1 MAEQTPANS
10 SYRKVLVTGANGQL
24 GSRLTEL
31 GQKPGLHWVG
41 YGRPELDIT
50 DEERVGK
57 VLDRERPDVLVNA
70 AAYTAVDRAEEEP
83 KLAHQINA
91 IGPAV
96 LAKAC
101 AERGIPF
108 IHISTDYVFDGAQHR
123 AYLVADEPNPQ
134 GVYARSKRA
143 GELNV
148 EKAFER
154 CREASWWIIRVAWLY
169 DVRGKNFFRTMV
181 QLGESGKSLRVVDD
195 QFGAPNAA
203 RPFASTIERLIQNLE
218 TVPSGYWHYSTE
230 GPTSWFEFAKAIF
243 ALKGLEVDLR
253 PCTSADYPTAAPRPK
268 FSYLDGQYF
277 AEVLRVERVHWEQ
290 ELEQELK
297 EN

>member
-10 SYRKVLVTGANGQL
+10 SSRKVLVTGASGQL
-24 GSRLTEL
+24 GSRLVEL

-41 YGRPELDIT
+41 YGRPDLDIT
-50 DEERVGK
+50 DEAWVGK
-57 VLDRERPDVLVNA
+57 VLDREHPDALVNA
-70 AAYTAVDRAEEEP
+70 AAYTAVDRAEEESE
-83 KLAHQINA
+83 LAHQING

-96 LAKAC
+96 LANAC

-108 IHISTDYVFDGAQHR
+108 IHISTDYVFDGVQNR
-123 AYLVADEPNPQ
+123 AYLVSDLPNPQ

-148 EKAFER
+148 EKAFEG
-154 CREASWWIIRVAWLY
+154 CRDARWWIIRVAWLY
-169 DVRGKNFFRTMV
+169 DVRGKNFFQTMV
-181 QLGESGKSLRVVDD
+181 QLGESGKALRVVND
-195 QFGAPNAA
+195 QFGAPSAA

-218 TVPSGYWHYSTE
+218 SVPNGYWHYSNE

-243 ALKGLEVDLR
+243 ALKGLEVDLT
-253 PCTSADYPTAAPRPK
+253 PCSSAEYPTAAPRPK
-268 FSYLDGQYF
+268 FSYLDGQNF
-277 AEVLRVERVHWEQ
+277 AEVLGVERMHWEQ
-290 ELEQELK
+290 ELKQELK